1 MIEILWNSQQLT
13 QPVKFKNMFKSIA
26 AMNFQRE
33 FLQPKPRELVW
44 KFLEIHDISMLE
56 THGETHH
63 FFYRYPLVN

>member
-1 MIEILWNSQQLT
+1 
-13 QPVKFKNMFKSIA
+13 
-26 AMNFQRE
+26 MNFQRE
-33 FLQPKPRELVW
+33 FLQPKPRELDW